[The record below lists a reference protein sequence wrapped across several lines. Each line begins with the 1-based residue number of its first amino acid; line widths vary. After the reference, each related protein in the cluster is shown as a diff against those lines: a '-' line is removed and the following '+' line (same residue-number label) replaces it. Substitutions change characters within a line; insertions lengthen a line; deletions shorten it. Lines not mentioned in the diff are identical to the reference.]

1 MATWR
6 PRSGAFE
13 PAPSLYVLDYGLDLP
28 LTGSEPQLTEN
39 DETLGCGT
47 ASLCWYQDRH
57 GGGQP
62 RSESSLLALAGVM
75 VAVGSV
81 FLLDRLAILA
91 KSPNLSVSQAESHF
105 APLVLVQLGLTLPI
119 APARPSKWSRL
130 MTSDS
135 GEKIHAVM
143 VDDEDLTRQI
153 LRKLLSSHPEIEIV
167 AEFCRRI

>member
-62 RSESSLLALAGVM
+62 PLG
-75 VAVGSV
+75 
-81 FLLDRLAILA
+81 ILA
-91 KSPNLSVSQAESHF
+91 ASA
-105 APLVLVQLGLTLPI
+105 
-119 APARPSKWSRL
+119 SRCH
-130 MTSDS
+130 
-135 GEKIHAVM
+135 G
-143 VDDEDLTRQI
+143 RGG
-153 LRKLLSSHPEIEIV
+153 
-167 AEFCRRI
+167 

>member
-1 MATWR
+1 MTRHLDAVPLACAGTKIGMA
-6 PRSGAFE
+6 
-13 PAPSLYVLDYGLDLP
+13 V
-28 LTGSEPQLTEN
+28 
-39 DETLGCGT
+39 
-47 ASLCWYQDRH
+47 AS
-57 GGGQP
+57 P

-75 VAVGSV
+75 AAVGSV
-81 FLLDRLAILA
+81 SLLDRLAILA

-105 APLVLVQLGLTLPI
+105 APLVLVLFGLTLPI

-130 MTSDS
+130 MTSGS

-167 AEFCRRI
+167 AEFADGFEAVKAVIELNPDLLFLDIPDAKVERLRGSGN